1 MTGDEARDEAA
12 RGEAERPERQKPAA
26 TPVVPPDALLVC
38 AFVLDVG
45 LADIDEEAWLA
56 RAEGIDELWLRSV
69 YRTRKAA
76 SSPSAGD
83 PAAAARRLLEASIR
97 GGWAFEYPKTPLRPG
112 LVSKE
117 ELDRILA
124 TIRADHERHD
134 AEARTRESR
143 IVDVARE
150 LGLGPVPTGT
160 GPAHWQARCPGT
172 NHPLYLQS
180 ATGTF
185 GCGWCKRKGGE
196 TELRAFA
203 AERRSGKQ
211 G

>member
-1 MTGDEARDEAA
+1 MTGDEARDEAG
-12 RGEAERPERQKPAA
+12 REEIGRPEARKPVA
-26 TPVVPPDALLVC
+26 TPAVPPDALLVC
-38 AFVLDVG
+38 VYVLDVG

-56 RAEGIDELWLRSV
+56 RAEGTDELWVRSV
-69 YRTRKAA
+69 YRTQKAV

-97 GGWAFEYPKTPLRPG
+97 GGWAFEYPKTLLQPG

-124 TIRADHERHD
+124 TIRADHERRD
-134 AEARTRESR
+134 AEARARESR
-143 IVDVARE
+143 IVEVARE
-150 LGLGPVPTGT
+150 LRLGPEPTGT

-172 NHPLYLQS
+172 NHPLYIQS
-180 ATGTF
+180 ETETF

-196 TELRAFA
+196 AELRAFV
-203 AERRSGKQ
+203 AERRR
-211 G
+211 